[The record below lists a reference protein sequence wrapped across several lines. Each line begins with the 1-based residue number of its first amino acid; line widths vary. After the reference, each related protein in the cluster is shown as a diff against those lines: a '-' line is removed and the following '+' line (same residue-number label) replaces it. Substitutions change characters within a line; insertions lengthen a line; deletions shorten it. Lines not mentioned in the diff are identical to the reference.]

1 MTLNP
6 STWHRLA
13 ISLARRWSLGKF
25 RAFQFF
31 RRICHD
37 SSDLFVCQVFGWRS
51 AGHQLSLQLVV
62 SRYWKFKEE
71 WDLPLFRRSMASHA
85 AGAQWGLRES
95 NCQIVSGLM
104 ITWCPLCDQ
113 RSFCT
118 WTILLCPL
126 PGKVSSVRLCRRST
140 HQGIR
145 RRDMR
150 SIASPVAWLI
160 GGNQGYYSV
169 RSNALL
175 ETFSLWS
182 SCCTGRDVT
191 QLLPFPLVVQEWKA
205 RSCPPFAIPLVVLC

>member
-1 MTLNP
+1 
-6 STWHRLA
+6 
-13 ISLARRWSLGKF
+13 
-25 RAFQFF
+25 
-31 RRICHD
+31 
-37 SSDLFVCQVFGWRS
+37 
-51 AGHQLSLQLVV
+51 
-62 SRYWKFKEE
+62 
-71 WDLPLFRRSMASHA
+71 MASHA

-150 SIASPVAWLI
+150 YIASPVAWLI
-160 GGNQGYYSV
+160 GGNQGYYLV

-205 RSCPPFAIPLVVLC
+205 ESCTPFAIPFVVLCWKRDMVLLIKWSCSLYLCRYNYRSRYTLGIPLILRHLGSLLLEESRRLVSEFLINALNTALA